1 VIAADAWTTKK
12 YQAPPPISSAMRMSA
27 SRHPPQPKPH
37 PKQPD
42 RFAFGGA
49 TAGWVAS
56 CAGGAGGGWIA
67 IAAED

>member
-1 VIAADAWTTKK
+1 
-12 YQAPPPISSAMRMSA
+12 MSA

>member
-1 VIAADAWTTKK
+1 
-12 YQAPPPISSAMRMSA
+12 MST
-27 SRHPPQPKPH
+27 STHPPQPKLH

-42 RFAFGGA
+42 RLAFGGA
-49 TAGWVAS
+49 AAGWVAG